1 VFERLLP
8 YYQSELEALK
18 RLAGEFAEA
27 NPKVAGHLRLASG
40 AVDDPHVSRLLE
52 GMAFLTG
59 RVRHRLDDEF
69 PELTDA
75 LLDMLQPHFLAPV
88 PPCLIARLSCAP
100 NLTNPAR
107 LPRGLM
113 VDTDPI
119 AGAPCRFMTTAP
131 VTLWPIEVDQ
141 ARLSGLPLPAPANPR
156 AQRAVAVLRLGLR
169 CLAPDMT
176 LGKLGL
182 DALHVQLRGDGAPA
196 LFELLAGHLVSVALA
211 QGPNDP
217 LPTLLDPAAL
227 EPAGFTAEEALLPWP
242 ARSFSGFRLLTE
254 HFALPDKFLGFT
266 LRGLDA
272 RTLVEA
278 QRRMDLFFYLDRAA
292 PELERT
298 VGPDSLALGCVPL
311 VNLFPQRCEPIGA
324 LHTRT
329 EHRVVPD
336 ARRPKTL
343 EVWSVERV
351 RETRSDGTWR
361 PWRPLHRLTHGDRDP
376 GVPGGSFHAT
386 RRPAVDREAGGEA
399 GSDVFLALHD
409 HEFDPAQ
416 SFDTV
421 LSVDALCTNR
431 ELAARLP
438 FAAGQPRLH
447 LVEGIAAV
455 TGLQALTAPT
465 PTLRPQLRER
475 TAWRLVSHLGLGH
488 LSVTGG
494 DQGAGALR
502 EVLRLYDRRD
512 TAETQAAIAALVGV
526 HTKPGV
532 ARSPSG
538 GFCRGLDVTLEF
550 DPQAWGS
557 GGLYGL
563 AAVLARFLALHTT
576 VNSFVRTRAVLRGR
590 PEAVGQ
596 WPARAGARALA

>member
-1 VFERLLP
+1 MFDRLLP
-8 YYQSELEALK
+8 YYQAELEALK
-18 RLAGEFAEA
+18 RLAGKFAEA
-27 NPKVAGHLRLASG
+27 YPKAGRLRLSPDTI
-40 AVDDPHVSRLLE
+40 DDPHVLRLLE

-59 RVRHRLDDEF
+59 RVQHRLRDEF

-75 LLDMLQPHFLAPV
+75 LLEMLQPHFLAPV
-88 PPCLIARLSCAP
+88 PSCLIARLSCIP
-100 NLTNPAR
+100 GLTGPAR
-107 LPRGLM
+107 LPRGLV

-141 ARLSGLPLPAPANPR
+141 TRLSGLPLPAPANPR
-156 AQRAVAVLRLGLR
+156 AGRAVSVLRLGLR

-182 DALHVQLRGDGAPA
+182 DSLHVQLRGDGASA

-217 LPTLLDPAAL
+217 SPTLLDPAAL
-227 EPAGFTAEEALLPWP
+227 ETAGFAAEEALLPWP

-254 HFALPDKFLGFT
+254 HFALLDKFLGFT

-278 QRRMDLFFYLDRAA
+278 QRRMDIFFYFDRAA
-292 PELERT
+292 PDLERI
-298 VGPDSLALGCVPL
+298 VGPESLALGCVPL

-329 EHRVVPD
+329 EHRIVSDV
-336 ARRPKTL
+336 RRPKTL
-343 EVWSVERV
+343 DVWSVERV

-376 GVPGGSFHAT
+376 AVPGGSYHAT
-386 RRPAVDREAGGEA
+386 RRAAVDGEH
-399 GSDVFLALHD
+399 GCDMVLALHD
-409 HEFDPAQ
+409 RDFDPAQ
-416 SFDTV
+416 PSDAV

-455 TGLQALTAPT
+455 AGLQALTAPT

-475 TAWRLVSHLGLGH
+475 TAWHLVSHLGLGH
-488 LSVTGG
+488 LSITGG
-494 DQGAGALR
+494 DQGAEALR

-512 TAETQAAIAALVGV
+512 TAETQAAIAALIGV
-526 HTKPGV
+526 QAKPGV

-550 DPQAWGS
+550 DPQTWGS

-576 VNSFVRTRAVLRGR
+576 INLFVRTRAVLRGR
-590 PEAVGQ
+590 PDAVGQ
-596 WPARAGARALA
+596 WPARAGARPLA

>member
-1 VFERLLP
+1 VFDRLLP
-8 YYQSELEALK
+8 YYQSELAALK

-27 NPKVAGHLRLASG
+27 NPKVAERLRLAPG
-40 AVDDPHVSRLLE
+40 AVDDPHVLRLLE

-59 RVRHRLDDEF
+59 RVQHRLDDEF

-75 LLDMLQPHFLAPV
+75 LLDLLQPHFLAPV
-88 PPCLIARLSCAP
+88 PSCLIARLSCAP
-100 NLTNPAR
+100 DLTNPAR

-156 AQRAVAVLRLGLR
+156 AQRAVSVLRLGLR

-176 LGKLGL
+176 LGQLGL

-217 LPTLLDPAAL
+217 SPTLLDPAAL

-254 HFALPDKFLGFT
+254 HFALPNKFLGFT
-266 LRGLDA
+266 LHGLDA

-278 QRRMDLFFYLDRAA
+278 QRRMDLFFYLGRAA

-311 VNLFPQRCEPIGA
+311 VNLFPQRCEPVGA
-324 LHTRT
+324 LHTKT

-386 RRPAVDREAGGEA
+386 RRPAVDGEA

-409 HEFDPAQ
+409 REFDPAQ
-416 SFDTV
+416 AADTV

-438 FAAGQPRLH
+438 FGAGQPRLH

-494 DQGAGALR
+494 ERGAEALR

-596 WPARAGARALA
+596 WPARAGARALT